1 MSPIAPSHGMRAL
14 VTRPREEAEALAAV
28 LAARGIDAVI
38 EPMLQICYR
47 DVAPLDLAG
56 VQAFLCTSGNGVEA
70 LARAT
75 SERRLPLLAVGA
87 ATAAR
92 ARGAGFFDV
101 TSAAGDVGDLV
112 RLAAERLRP
121 EDGKLLHAAGSVV
134 AGDLAGALNARGYR
148 VERQILYEARPA
160 EALTSTT
167 LRALRGG
174 SINFALFFSPRSAA
188 VFGGLVT
195 AAGMAQSCA
204 TIAAVSISA
213 AADAALAQLPWW
225 RREVAA
231 RPDQAALLEALEGM
245 LTGHCA
251 HRGERA

>member
-1 MSPIAPSHGMRAL
+1 MRAL

-38 EPMLQICYR
+38 EPMLQIRFR

-75 SERRLPLLAVGA
+75 GERWLPLLAVGA

-92 ARGAGFFDV
+92 ARDGGFADV
-101 TSAAGDVGDLV
+101 ASAAGDVGDLV

-121 EDGKLLHAAGSVV
+121 EQGKLLHAAGSVI
-134 AGDLAGALNARGYR
+134 AGDLAGALSARGYC
-148 VERQILYEARPA
+148 VERQILYEARSA
-160 EALTSTT
+160 EALTPMT
-167 LRALRGG
+167 LRALRSG
-174 SINFALFFSPRSAA
+174 SIDFALFFSPRSAA
-188 VFGGLVT
+188 VFVRLAK
-195 AAGMAQSCA
+195 AAGVAQSCA
-204 TIAAVSISA
+204 IITAVSISA
-213 AADAALAQLPWW
+213 AADAALAELPWR

-231 RPDQAALLEALEGM
+231 RPDQAALLEALEDLQAGN
-245 LTGHCA
+245 CA
-251 HRGERA
+251 YRGERA